1 MTGSSRQQYAADQI
15 HENANNRCLAT
26 PMSKLLFAKK
36 NRWACCH
43 AHPARNKEALA
54 VVVARVA
61 SLGEHV
67 DSK

>member
-1 MTGSSRQQYAADQI
+1 
-15 HENANNRCLAT
+15 
-26 PMSKLLFAKK
+26 MSKLLFAKK
-36 NRWACCH
+36 NGWACCH